1 MQPPALRVRL
11 CLCRF
16 RRLKLTNAKFVERVW
31 NNEQHQMLMLAAG
44 WIVEEGGAAVV
55 LPATADTNILWD
67 LVNEM
72 DPQPVTEAVVR
83 AKPPLRTGFCSVTLR
98 ACTSVRSLC

>member
-1 MQPPALRVRL
+1 
-11 CLCRF
+11 
-16 RRLKLTNAKFVERVW
+16 
-31 NNEQHQMLMLAAG
+31 MLMLAAG

-83 AKPPLRTGFCSVTLR
+83 AKPVSV
-98 ACTSVRSLC
+98 A